1 MKSPLGQLAKQTGF
15 YAVGNIAIKAAG
27 LLLAPFYLNTA
38 LLPQESFG
46 QLILLEATAQ
56 LCIVI
61 AGFGLRSGLMKYM
74 TDPAYKEKSDSLSFT
89 AFISVLLTAGVL
101 ALFFWLTA
109 SHIASILLEDR
120 NLATVIRLIAVY
132 ILFKTI
138 ASIPLIL
145 MRIQER
151 AGLFVLATIGELL
164 ALIGG
169 VYYFLVV
176 MEMGLEGVLWAF
188 VLSSFLSAFILSS
201 VLLLSVRW
209 RFEIPIIPKLIAFG
223 LPIVFAGLAS
233 QVLNVGDRYILQW
246 LTDAETVAVYGWG
259 ARIGGVIN
267 MLFVQSFHF
276 AFIVIGLKTI
286 SADPENVHLYRRT
299 FRHFVI
305 WTGWAVLILTL
316 ITYDITNLITDER
329 NYLMA
334 EPLVFLISM
343 GFMSY
348 GIYYIMMNILYA
360 RGKSVLIALSVT
372 GAAVFNIGL
381 NIALI
386 PYMGAIG
393 AALATFISYL
403 GLALFTA
410 YNSKHQIEIRYPWR
424 IFILV
429 TVMLFTMYGLS
440 LLSLEWEFVERLF
453 LRGGLII
460 LYPIL
465 IVLFRAY
472 NIREI
477 KDGYALIKKQVLG
490 PKDDVV
496 ES

>member
-1 MKSPLGQLAKQTGF
+1 MNNPLANLAKQTGF
-15 YAVGNIAIKAAG
+15 YAFANISIKATG
-27 LLLAPFYLNTA
+27 LLLAPFYLNTE

-46 QLILLEATAQ
+46 HLILLEATAQ
-56 LCIVI
+56 IFILIG
-61 AGFGLRSGLMKYM
+61 GFGLRSGLMKYM
-74 TDPAYKEKSDSLSFT
+74 TDPAYENKSDALSFT
-89 AFISVLLTAGVL
+89 SFISVLITAGIL
-101 ALFFWLTA
+101 AIIFWLSA
-109 SHIASILLEDR
+109 SHIAAILLEDSG
-120 NLATVIRLIAVY
+120 LGTVIRLIAIY

-145 MRIQER
+145 IRIKER
-151 AGLFVLATIGELL
+151 AGFFTLAIIGELL

-176 MEMGLEGVLWAF
+176 QEMGLEGVLRAF
-188 VLSSFLSAFILSS
+188 VLSSFLSALVLSAA
-201 VLLLSVRW
+201 LLISVRW
-209 RFEIPIIPKLIAFG
+209 NFEFSFIPKLITFG

-246 LTDAETVAVYGWG
+246 LTDAEVVAVYGWG

-305 WTGWAVLILTL
+305 WTGWAILVLTL
-316 ITYDITNLITDER
+316 LTYDVTALITDEAD
-329 NYLMA
+329 YLKA
-334 EPLVFLISM
+334 EPLVFFISL

-348 GIYYIMMNILYA
+348 GIYFIMMNILYA
-360 RGKSVLIALSVT
+360 RGKSLLIALSVT
-372 GAAVFNIGL
+372 GAAVFNIVL
-381 NIALI
+381 NILLI
-386 PYMGAIG
+386 PYLGAMG
-393 AALATFISYL
+393 AALATFVAYL

-410 YNSKHQIEIRYPWR
+410 YNAKRQIEVRYPWR
-424 IFILV
+424 IFLLV
-429 TVMLFTMYGLS
+429 TIMLFALYGVS
-440 LLSLEWEFVERLF
+440 FLSLEWGTVERLF

-460 LYPIL
+460 LYPVL
-465 IVLFRAY
+465 IVLFGAY
-472 NIREI
+472 TLREV
-477 KDGYALIKKQVLG
+477 KDGYNLMKKQVLR
-490 PKDDVV
+490 PKDDVA